1 MFVIYLI
8 NIFDNEIILYF
19 KVDRILFYRN
29 LYLRIFVINIRI
41 EVQALRAR

>member
-19 KVDRILFYRN
+19 KVDRILLYRN
-29 LYLRIFVINIRI
+29 LYLRIFVMDIRI
-41 EVQALRAR
+41 EVQASRAR

>member
-19 KVDRILFYRN
+19 KVDILFYRN

-41 EVQALRAR
+41 EVQASRAR